1 MNADTPAAL
10 DAGREV
16 LREAAAC
23 LGRAADGLGD
33 DFVGAAMAL
42 SQPDSFT
49 IVIGVGK
56 SGHIG
61 NKLAAGLMGVGHR
74 AFFIH
79 PQEALHGD
87 LGMASHATLAILLS
101 HSGTTDELMVLAPAL
116 KEFGCRIALIT
127 AYKDCPLADY
137 SDWVIETLVDEEA
150 GLHRLAP
157 TSSSTTTLS
166 IGDALMIASLNLRG
180 FTADE
185 FRRFHPGGLLGKKL
199 KKVRDLMT
207 PIERLA
213 WLSPDDS
220 IYDVLETV
228 ALGRRGFGV
237 VAAKSRDDKVRA
249 DEVGVISDGDIR
261 NAARD
266 RDGFHTK
273 TAAAIMTSK
282 PTAIDAD
289 ALMGDALRLM
299 ETHRYTFL
307 LCTDADGLLVG
318 AVQIHD
324 LVASDL
330 DITAR
335 ADRLPN
341 GGAGR

>member
-1 MNADTPAAL
+1 MTAKRGNPL
-10 DAGREV
+10 EAGREV

-33 DFVGAAMAL
+33 DFVQTAQAL
-42 SQPDSFT
+42 SRDDSFT
-49 IVIGVGK
+49 IIIGVGK

-61 NKLAAGLMGVGHR
+61 NKLAAGLTGVGHR
-74 AFFIH
+74 AVFIH

-87 LGMASHATLAILLS
+87 LGMASHATLAVLLS
-101 HSGTTDELMVLAPAL
+101 HSGTTEELMVLAPAL
-116 KEFGCRIALIT
+116 KEFGCQIALIT
-127 AYKDCPLADY
+127 AVKECPLAGY

-207 PIERLA
+207 PVERLA
-213 WLSPDDS
+213 WLKPDDS
-220 IYDVLETV
+220 IFDVLEKV

-237 VAAKSRDDKVRA
+237 VSRRPHGEAVRA

-266 RDGFHTK
+266 RDGFQTK

-299 ETHRYTFL
+299 ETHRFTFL
-307 LCTDADGLLVG
+307 LCTDGDGMLVG

-330 DITAR
+330 DVTAR

-341 GGAGR
+341 GD